1 MPKTLID
8 LISALPRAQVI
19 GTHGDLGTPI
29 TAPVVESDAEVLP
42 GGVFVARQGLS
53 IDGHTFIPAAIER
66 GAAAIVGEH
75 DLGDLPVPYVRV
87 HTALEATGWLAA
99 AYYGFPARRLVI
111 IGVTGKG
118 DDDFD
123 GYLTPPA
130 PDGRAVDGC
139 PDPAGDHGVAMSSMS
154 PSSSSS
160 SWSRIVLS

>member
-87 HTALEATGWLAA
+87 ENAMEITGYLSA
-99 AYYGFPARRLVI
+99 AYHDYPSRKLVV
-111 IGVTGKG
+111 IGVTGT
-118 DDDFD
+118 D
-123 GYLTPPA
+123 GKTTTSHILHRILSIATH
-130 PDGRAVDGC
+130 GK
-139 PDPAGDHGVAMSSMS
+139 AGFISTIA
-154 PSSSSS
+154 
-160 SWSRIVLS
+160 